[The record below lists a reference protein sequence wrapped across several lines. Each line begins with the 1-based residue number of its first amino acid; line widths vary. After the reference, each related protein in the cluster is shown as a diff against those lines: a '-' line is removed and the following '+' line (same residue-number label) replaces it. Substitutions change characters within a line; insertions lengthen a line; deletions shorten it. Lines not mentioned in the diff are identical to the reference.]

1 MQTATEDAPNLNAV
15 VRTLARYMRD
25 NPHACDSAEGIRRW
39 WFADG
44 YAVTADELE
53 QALKWMRQ
61 RGLIDEVVA
70 ADGRVRIRRRGSDA
84 QLDAAARA
92 HNGEAAGTQ

>member
-1 MQTATEDAPNLNAV
+1 VNAV

-25 NPHACDSAEGIRRW
+25 NPHACDSADGIRRW

-53 QALKWMRQ
+53 KALTWMKQ
-61 RGLIDEVVA
+61 RGLIDEAVA
-70 ADGRVRIRRRGSDA
+70 ADGRVRFRRRGSDA
-84 QLDAAARA
+84 QLDAAAQAR
-92 HNGEAAGTQ
+92 NGDPAGTP